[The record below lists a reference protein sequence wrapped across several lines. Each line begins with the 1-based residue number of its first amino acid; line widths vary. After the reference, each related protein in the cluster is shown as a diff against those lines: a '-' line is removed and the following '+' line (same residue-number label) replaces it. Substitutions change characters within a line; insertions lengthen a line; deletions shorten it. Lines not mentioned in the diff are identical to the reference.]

1 MRKNKKQLLASLR
14 HELANAIWKTSAYN
28 VPPLCHRLGLE
39 EGTEQ
44 EAFQSKYKYAE
55 RRLANLDGEAVLK
68 VAQKLLTEEDH
79 YKLGEVVELLYDLN
93 KQNISE
99 LSRKNIIKLFSHN
112 NLSTE
117 MNEFDFLSRFLPLD
131 EITIDTGY
139 GSETLNDFLISA
151 YSSSEPVSDTTVL
164 TTIGLVDG
172 SLKQFTAFLEEVTN
186 PVCQNPTQQQNLI
199 SKIEHIIEKDNF
211 KLHQD
216 GSISGAPIFKVK
228 ELSKHTPS
236 DRSIS
241 QTLKEF
247 DPDHISA
254 RWENA
259 LNRRTDNPEG
269 AITLS
274 RTLLEDVCKWIIV
287 EADGNFKEKDDLT
300 ALYKNLAKILNLAPD
315 NHTEQLFKQIL
326 GNCQSI
332 VISLGSIRNKLGD
345 AHSIGPKRVK
355 ASARHAE
362 LAVNLSGTMS
372 TFLISTW
379 KARNNTK
386 T

>member
-1 MRKNKKQLLASLR
+1 M
-14 HELANAIWKTSAYN
+14 ANAIWITSAYN
-28 VPPLCHRLGLE
+28 VPSLCLRLGLE

-55 RRLANLDGEAVLK
+55 RRLARLDGEAVLK
-68 VAQKLLTEEDH
+68 ISQKLLTEEDH
-79 YKLGEVVELLYDLN
+79 YKLGEVVELLSDLN
-93 KQNISE
+93 KQDISE
-99 LSRKNIIKLFSHN
+99 LSRRNIVKLFN
-112 NLSTE
+112 RNGLSTE
-117 MNEFDFLSRFLPLD
+117 MNEFDFLRRFLPVD
-131 EITIDTGY
+131 EITIDTSY
-139 GSETLNDFLISA
+139 GSETLSDFLIRV
-151 YSSSEPVSDTTVL
+151 YSSSEPVSDSTIL
-164 TTIGLVDG
+164 ATIGLVDG
-172 SLKQFTAFLEEVTN
+172 SLKQFTAFLEEVAN
-186 PVCQNPTQQQNLI
+186 PVCQNPTQQRNLI
-199 SKIEHIIEKDNF
+199 SKIDYIIEKDNF
-211 KLHQD
+211 KFHRD
-216 GSISGAPIFKVK
+216 GSISGTPIFKIK

-247 DPDHISA
+247 DPNHISA
-254 RWENA
+254 RWDEA
-259 LNRRTDNPEG
+259 LTRRTDNPEG
-269 AITLS
+269 AITLA
-274 RTLLEDVCKWIIV
+274 RTLLEDVCKWIII

-345 AHSIGPKRVK
+345 AHSIGPKRIK

-379 KARNNTK
+379 KAQNNTK